1 MEDGMYCLIQLK
13 DGRLISSSSDNSL
26 ILWRNRN
33 GYY

>member
-1 MEDGMYCLIQLK
+1 MYVLIQLK
-13 DGRLISSSSDNSL
+13 DGRLISSSSDNAL